1 MTILYKHELVRS
13 GWTTVDLHGWESC
26 HYYPQPMHIHGYL
39 AVYLMPSVQ
48 MAFCLFTNWLNLC
61 QEQLLQMVTLQNTA
75 SGSYFVQSLSFGH
88 HFNALL
94 YPVDIPVC
102 CSDLKQKKIMCSSS
116 LLLLKLF
123 FLNPKRGKQS
133 RCNLS
138 LNYFYYFSYEKYLFL
153 LSW

>member
-1 MTILYKHELVRS
+1 MDNCRPSWLGIMPLLPTADAHTWLFGCVPHAICSDGILPVHKLAKPVPRAIAL
-13 GWTTVDLHGWESC
+13 D
-26 HYYPQPMHIHGYL
+26 GYI
-39 AVYLMPSVQ
+39 A
-48 MAFCLFTNWLNLC
+48 
-61 QEQLLQMVTLQNTA
+61 NTA

-123 FLNPKRGKQS
+123 FLNLKRGKQS